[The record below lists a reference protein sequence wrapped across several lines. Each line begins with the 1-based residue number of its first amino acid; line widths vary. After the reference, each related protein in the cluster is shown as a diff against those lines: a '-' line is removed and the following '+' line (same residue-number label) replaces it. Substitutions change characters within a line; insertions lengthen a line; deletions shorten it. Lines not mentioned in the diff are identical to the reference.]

1 VNQSPILRF
10 TAGHG
15 TDHRGRTLQKI
26 REWDDARLEGVHDYI
41 QWLFPL
47 PEASAFNA
55 QAPVLTGADIAA
67 FRADPS
73 LRAELLSSFRRL
85 LEFYGYRLQGAAVV
99 ETAGH
104 TAQAARWV
112 TPGNHNFL
120 RISRIL
126 RSLALLGL
134 GVEAA
139 GFLVALEKLHAG
151 DAGRAIG
158 ATTLRHWREAAQSG
172 QA

>member
-1 VNQSPILRF
+1 MHQSPIVRF
-10 TAGHG
+10 TAGRG
-15 TDHRGRTLQKI
+15 TDHRGCSLRQI
-26 REWDDARLEGVHDYI
+26 RGWDDARLEGVHDYI
-41 QWLFPL
+41 QWMFPL

-85 LEFYGYRLQGAAVV
+85 LDFYGYRLQGAAVV
-99 ETAGH
+99 ETEAH
-104 TAQAARWV
+104 ASQVARWI

-134 GVEAA
+134 EAEAA
-139 GFLVALEKLHAG
+139 SFLVALEKLHAG

-158 ATTLRHWREAAQSG
+158 ATTLRYWRDAAQSG
-172 QA
+172 RA